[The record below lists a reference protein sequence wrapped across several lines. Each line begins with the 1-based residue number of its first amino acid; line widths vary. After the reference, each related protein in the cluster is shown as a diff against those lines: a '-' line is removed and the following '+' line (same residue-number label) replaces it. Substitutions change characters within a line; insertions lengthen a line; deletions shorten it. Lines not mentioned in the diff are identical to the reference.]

1 MMRQFKQYGGHLV
14 WGQAGK
20 KEAPHMVKVA
30 LLMRNQRLVEACY
43 GLVAFLAPS
52 SRGTMFTIKK
62 AATRKVPLVV
72 FPNTMSGGEI
82 DPGTLAA
89 LQEVPA
95 VKWVPLRCGGCWE
108 GGYKAVYLR

>member
-1 MMRQFKQYGGHLV
+1 MSV
-14 WGQAGK
+14 
-20 KEAPHMVKVA
+20 
-30 LLMRNQRLVEACY
+30 
-43 GLVAFLAPS
+43 FLASICTWDFSEDP
-52 SRGTMFTIKK
+52 IKK
-62 AATRKVPLVV
+62 AATGKVPLVV